1 MSQYSKELEQVMAL
15 SSDIEEKWRQ
25 PFIDFVTTYLAN
37 LTQDFAVK
45 VDTRKVDIV
54 VPFSI
59 FPQGYHCDGQE
70 LPAMSIALTK
80 SHIALHHLGFYYDNG
95 GSLLEWFEEEY
106 PKHMKT
112 KLNMGKACIRFT
124 NPKTLPLELIGQLAK
139 KMTPQ
144 DFVDQYLAVY
154 GKQSK

>member
-1 MSQYSKELEQVMAL
+1 MKKYSEELVKVVAQA
-15 SSDIEEKWRQ
+15 SDMEEKWRK
-25 PFIDFVTTYLAN
+25 PFVDFATTYLAN
-37 LTQDFAVK
+37 LPQDFAIK
-45 VDTRKVDIV
+45 VDTGEVDIV

-80 SHIALHHLGFYYDNG
+80 SHLALHHLGFYYDNG
-95 GSLLEWFEEEY
+95 GPLMEWFQEEY

-144 DFVDQYLAVY
+144 DFVDQYLAVH
-154 GKQSK
+154 GKQS